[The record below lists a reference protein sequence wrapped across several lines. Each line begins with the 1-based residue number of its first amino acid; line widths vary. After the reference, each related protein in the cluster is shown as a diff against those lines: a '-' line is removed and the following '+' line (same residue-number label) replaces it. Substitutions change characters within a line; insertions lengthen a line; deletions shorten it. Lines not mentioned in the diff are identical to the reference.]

1 MQVAMKSQPL
11 FVAFSRSLCTCILCF
26 CATVHAIFFR
36 AGGHEKLLRLFDV
49 ERPEATPVELT
60 GAPSAIKA
68 AVFVGPSDS
77 LLVSSTGD
85 TPGLTVWDVRGG
97 AVVRS
102 MPTDGP
108 VTSVDVSVRSSQ
120 GCAFAEASCR
130 TFSDLCAPDR
140 LLLIVHM
147 PFVVWWCANAMSV
160 PMSVG
165 SPHLVNG

>member
-1 MQVAMKSQPL
+1 
-11 FVAFSRSLCTCILCF
+11 
-26 CATVHAIFFR
+26 
-36 AGGHEKLLRLFDV
+36 LLRLFDV
-49 ERPEATPVELT
+49 ERPEAAPVELT

-108 VTSVDVSVRSSQ
+108 VTSVDVSVCACVCGSQ
-120 GCAFAEASCR
+120 GCWLKIAGRVRYILSG
-130 TFSDLCAPDR
+130 D
-140 LLLIVHM
+140 VQ
-147 PFVVWWCANAMSV
+147 
-160 PMSVG
+160 
-165 SPHLVNG
+165 

>member
-1 MQVAMKSQPL
+1 MFL
-11 FVAFSRSLCTCILCF
+11 FLGILQHETSIASSFCIFL
-26 CATVHAIFFR
+26 IR

-49 ERPEATPVELT
+49 ERPEAAPIELT

-97 AVVRS
+97 AIVRS

-108 VTSVDVSVRSSQ
+108 VTSVDVSGECDCWVD
-120 GCAFAEASCR
+120 AV
-130 TFSDLCAPDR
+130 LC
-140 LLLIVHM
+140 
-147 PFVVWWCANAMSV
+147 
-160 PMSVG
+160 SVG
-165 SPHLVNG
+165 RNTEMWRCT